1 MFISFDTNW
10 SLFNVF
16 FYSRENFSGHMTKC
30 DIMAPH
36 NRFIKL
42 GKFLEIFH
50 IAIVAVIDEQMPCVK
65 RCVPIFQVA
74 AKKIVLSIKY
84 AYEIENENYRK

>member
-1 MFISFDTNW
+1 
-10 SLFNVF
+10 
-16 FYSRENFSGHMTKC
+16 MTKC

-42 GKFLEIFH
+42 GKFLEIVH

-84 AYEIENENYRK
+84 AYEIENENYRKWELEKEVSNFDYNFRTQFTIT

>member
-10 SLFNVF
+10 LILNVF

-42 GKFLEIFH
+42 GYFFEIFD

-74 AKKIVLSIKY
+74 VKKIVLFIKY
-84 AYEIENENYRK
+84 A